1 MALQS
6 MLFSFLK
13 ILLCVLLFYLVDI
26 SYFII
31 TVRNYIL
38 FKTENFFTS
47 SKLCIMLYYKFMNFN
62 LIWKTNNVLR
72 HKDSNNILVI
82 EDEG

>member
-1 MALQS
+1 MNLFNSFRMALQS

-38 FKTENFFTS
+38 FKTENFLPVANYASCYIT
-47 SKLCIMLYYKFMNFN
+47 N
-62 LIWKTNNVLR
+62 L
-72 HKDSNNILVI
+72 
-82 EDEG
+82 